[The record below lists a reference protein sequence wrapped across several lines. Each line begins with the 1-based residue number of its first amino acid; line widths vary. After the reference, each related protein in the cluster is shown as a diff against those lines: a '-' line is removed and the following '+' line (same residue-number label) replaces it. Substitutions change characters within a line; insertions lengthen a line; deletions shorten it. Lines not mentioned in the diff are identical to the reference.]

1 MASPEQ
7 LADPDYVRQHGV
19 SGSVMEYPAINFALP
34 GKPQTQFYDVKPG
47 PYDDWAIE
55 YGYSQALEDPVEEE
69 ARLQAIL
76 ARSGEPGLAFG
87 SDQDDMRT
95 PGAGI
100 DPRVNIFDQSNDPV
114 GYAVNRIALLRA
126 SMATLPDRFVKPGQS
141 NQELLDAFTVLMTEW
156 RNSAAVISRQVGGV
170 HVDRD
175 WAQGSTRYV
184 PVDLGQQEGAMQAL
198 ADYVFSPAA
207 FDIPPALYAS
217 LQPQPRQFDFY
228 GKTEDPKIHEQVLA
242 AQRAALDHL
251 MHPVV
256 LKRLTDTRLYGNQYP
271 VAAMMTD
278 LTDAIFE
285 ADLRSDVNTFRQA
298 LQLEYVGRLSA
309 MVGGDA
315 KAGFDA
321 PSQSIATHELQ
332 RLSKSLGRKRNG
344 DLETRAH
351 TAHLLLLIDRALDI
365 RGERA

>member
-1 MASPEQ
+1 MRNP
-7 LADPDYVRQHGV
+7 
-19 SGSVMEYPAINFALP
+19 GS
-34 GKPQTQFYDVKPG
+34 
-47 PYDDWAIE
+47 
-55 YGYSQALEDPVEEE
+55 
-69 ARLQAIL
+69 
-76 ARSGEPGLAFG
+76 
-87 SDQDDMRT
+87 
-95 PGAGI
+95 GI

-126 SMATLPDRFVKPGQS
+126 SMTTLTDRFVKPGQS
-141 NQELLDAFTVLMTEW
+141 NQELLNAFTILMTEW
-156 RNSAAVISRQVGGV
+156 QNSATVISRQVGGV
-170 HVDRD
+170 HVERD
-175 WAQGSTRYV
+175 WAQGSARYI
-184 PVDLGQQEGAMQAL
+184 PVEQGEQEGAMQAL
-198 ADYVFSPAA
+198 AQHVFSPAA
-207 FDIPPALYAS
+207 FDIPPTLYAS

-242 AQRAALDHL
+242 AQRGALDHL
-251 MHPVV
+251 MNPVV

-298 LQLEYVGRLSA
+298 LQLEYVGRLAA
-309 MVGGDA
+309 MAGGDA

-332 RLSKSLGRKRNG
+332 RLRKSLGRKRNG